1 MKFETAY
8 QLLTATATAI
18 MAGSSHA
25 FVTPRPMGRSSP
37 VSASTTTTIQST
49 RLFLSTSTLPTSS
62 PSSSSSSLS
71 SKTTSL
77 QNSHS
82 PEEQRMA
89 DDEIARLKSMAQ
101 KLRAEAAAL
110 EAERAQELAN
120 AASMAF
126 EKFDKNNDG
135 EITLP
140 ELKLGLEKILKTELS
155 DERVKIIMNDFD
167 VSGDGK
173 LQVNEMVTVDQFRN
187 KLEKIVQDEKRLAK
201 EAAIAAKQ
209 EEEAAKLAEA
219 LRTILNDGT
228 PTTRDRIVSVLP
240 YLFPLLDSLQFGRF
254 LIVENA
260 DNPVVTALALLYAA
274 YRSIPFSGFVAFLAL
289 NLLSSNPGINRLV
302 RFNMQQ
308 AIFLDIA
315 LFFPGL
321 IAAIVG
327 LVASGAGAEFSP
339 ALNELANDVV
349 FGSLLL
355 TVAYSAVC
363 SLLGITPNKIPFISQ
378 AVEDRMPTVDMFDA
392 DGRYIPSQSRD
403 EKKNEDKDNYS
414 EKKD

>member
-1 MKFETAY
+1 
-8 QLLTATATAI
+8 
-18 MAGSSHA
+18 
-25 FVTPRPMGRSSP
+25 
-37 VSASTTTTIQST
+37 
-49 RLFLSTSTLPTSS
+49 
-62 PSSSSSSLS
+62 
-71 SKTTSL
+71 
-77 QNSHS
+77 
-82 PEEQRMA
+82 
-89 DDEIARLKSMAQ
+89 
-101 KLRAEAAAL
+101 
-110 EAERAQELAN
+110 
-120 AASMAF
+120 
-126 EKFDKNNDG
+126 
-135 EITLP
+135 
-140 ELKLGLEKILKTELS
+140 
-155 DERVKIIMNDFD
+155 
-167 VSGDGK
+167 
-173 LQVNEMVTVDQFRN
+173 
-187 KLEKIVQDEKRLAK
+187 
-201 EAAIAAKQ
+201 
-209 EEEAAKLAEA
+209 
-219 LRTILNDGT
+219 
-228 PTTRDRIVSVLP
+228 
-240 YLFPLLDSLQFGRF
+240 LDSLQFGRF

>member
-1 MKFETAY
+1 MKFDQFLIASF
-8 QLLTATATAI
+8 AVF
-18 MAGSSHA
+18 AGSSHA
-25 FVTPRPMGRSSP
+25 FSTRRPMSRSAT
-37 VSASTTTTIQST
+37 VSASTTTAIQHSQ
-49 RLFLSTSTLPTSS
+49 LFLSTGNFPTTSL
-62 PSSSSSSLS
+62 SLS

-77 QNSHS
+77 QNTHS
-82 PEEQRMA
+82 PEEQRIA

-135 EITLP
+135 EITLE
-140 ELKLGLEKILKTELS
+140 ELKTGLEKILKTELS
-155 DERVKIIMNDFD
+155 EERVKTIMLEFD

-173 LQVNEMVTVDQFRN
+173 LQVDEMVTVDQFRN
-187 KLEKIVQDEKRLAK
+187 KLEKIVQEEKRLAK

-219 LRTILNDGT
+219 FRTILNDGA

-240 YLFPLLDSLQFGRF
+240 YLFPLMDSLQFGRF
-254 LIVENA
+254 LLVENA

-274 YRSIPFSGFVAFLAL
+274 YRSIPFSGFVAFFAL
-289 NLLSSNPGINRLV
+289 NILSSNPGINRLV

-327 LVASGAGAEFSP
+327 VVASGAGAQFSP
-339 ALNELANDVV
+339 AFNELANDVV
-349 FGSLLL
+349 FGTLLL
-355 TVAYSAVC
+355 TVAYSAVS
-363 SLLGITPNKIPFISQ
+363 SLLGISPNKIPFVSR

-392 DGRYIPSQSRD
+392 EGRYIPRQLRD
-403 EKKNEDKDNYS
+403 ETKKAEDDDDSK
-414 EKKD
+414 KKD